1 MSHGSRDDGSW
12 SRALMAASGIGGVRD
27 ATSREGS
34 PAWHE
39 ASGADLA
46 GPRFL
51 ELAHH
56 RDPAVR
62 EALARRPDCPMGVL
76 ASLAHDARPA
86 VRAAAASN
94 GRARAA
100 ILDNL
105 ARDRDPGVL
114 KAVARNPATPRETL
128 LRLCGHRRQEVRRV
142 ALRALTDPERPPVS
156 EGVAT
161 GDVPLELRDGAEPRP
176 PSARPGLSRHR
187 APTFYAPKPV
197 VQSSPPATSPDRGV
211 DGPAAPHPP
220 AVQ

>member
-1 MSHGSRDDGSW
+1 
-12 SRALMAASGIGGVRD
+12 MAASGIGGVRD
-27 ATSREGS
+27 ATTREGS
-34 PAWHE
+34 AAWHE

-62 EALARRPDCPMGVL
+62 EALARREDCPLGVL

-114 KAVARNPATPRETL
+114 KAVARNPATTRDTL
-128 LRLCGHRRQEVRRV
+128 LKLCGHRRQEVRRV
-142 ALRALTDPERPPVS
+142 ALRALAEPEAAPM
-156 EGVAT
+156 T
-161 GDVPLELRDGAEPRP
+161 GDVSTGDLPLELRDGPAP
-176 PSARPGLSRHR
+176 PLPTAPAGLGRHH
-187 APTFYAPKPV
+187 APAFYAPKPV
-197 VQSSPPATSPDRGV
+197 VPSPPPPQPPTPERGTDGLATP
-211 DGPAAPHPP
+211 PPP
-220 AVQ
+220 AGR